1 MTNLVMANKLLANK
15 KRKGFTLVELIVVI
29 VIIAIIAAIAIPRIV
44 AFQDSAKKARI
55 EAEHKELI
63 TAVQLWKAAQS
74 DPASAVPEN
83 LEALKGY
90 MSLNGKDTLD
100 AVLAKNNNA
109 VAHSIDKATGK
120 LTSVFIPSSGDQNA
134 KVEWIYDIK

>member
-83 LEALKGY
+83 IEALKDY
-90 MSLNGKDTLD
+90 MSLNGKKTLSE
-100 AVLAKNNNA
+100 VLAKNDKA
-109 VAHSIDKATGK
+109 EAHSIDKTTGK
-120 LTSVFIPSSGDQNA
+120 LTSVFIPSSGEQTA

>member
-1 MTNLVMANKLLANK
+1 MNNLAVANKLLANK

-63 TAVQLWKAAQS
+63 TAVQLWKAQQP
-74 DPASAVPEN
+74 DPASAAPTSLDE
-83 LEALKGY
+83 LQPY
-90 MSLNGKDTLD
+90 MSLNGKKSLND
-100 AVLAKNNNA
+100 VLAKNTDA
-109 VAHSIDKATGK
+109 VAHKIEDNK
-120 LTSVFIPSSGDQNA
+120 LKSLFVPTSGNN
-134 KVEWIYDIK
+134 VEWIYDIK